1 MQHISDNIQFSVL
14 MPVYNQA
21 SFIRRAIASLMM
33 QTYSGFE
40 LIIINDGSTDCT
52 EQFITDY
59 LEDKR
64 VTYIRNET
72 NQGLGQALNRGID
85 AAKYPYIAYLPAD
98 EFYEANH
105 LEVLKDTFQKVP
117 HTILCYSG
125 IAYDESPEAG
135 ILAYRICIYRYI
147 LSKIIG
153 TRR

>member
-64 VTYIRNET
+64 VAYIKMKPT
-72 NQGLGQALNRGID
+72 
-85 AAKYPYIAYLPAD
+85 
-98 EFYEANH
+98 
-105 LEVLKDTFQKVP
+105 KDWDR
-117 HTILCYSG
+117 HS
-125 IAYDESPEAG
+125 
-135 ILAYRICIYRYI
+135 
-147 LSKIIG
+147 IG
-153 TRR
+153 GSMQPNTLT